1 MRAIL
6 NLLTL
11 LACLASAQTTI
22 ASGKRAPEQAA
33 LMDIIGAVK
42 IFESIHD
49 GRTPTN
55 WAQISEVLNLQ
66 KINQTLLA
74 NASEPLDQNYVFV
87 QQRIPVPETQMGDVV
102 LIRFTPALRGETN
115 GIDGRYIISRYDNSL
130 RFGWLAETN
139 VQKMLADAGVTELPK
154 PEPLNQAANA
164 GETLPVGDVNS
175 TPTTNTA
182 GSVPKSEPVADAP
195 TIKQTVTELTPTASV
210 EPPAT
215 PQPAPAAD
223 SSSFAKKVAVLLAV
237 VLGLAAAF
245 VLFRSKK

>member
-154 PEPLNQAANA
+154 PEPLNPSTNS
-164 GETLPVGDVNS
+164 GETLSVRDVNNI
-175 TPTTNTA
+175 PTTNAART
-182 GSVPKSEPVADAP
+182 VPQVVPVAVAP
-195 TIKQTVTELTPTASV
+195 ASTQPVTEPTPTASV

-223 SSSFAKKVAVLLAV
+223 SSSSAKKLVVMLAV
-237 VLGLAAAF
+237 ALGLAAGF